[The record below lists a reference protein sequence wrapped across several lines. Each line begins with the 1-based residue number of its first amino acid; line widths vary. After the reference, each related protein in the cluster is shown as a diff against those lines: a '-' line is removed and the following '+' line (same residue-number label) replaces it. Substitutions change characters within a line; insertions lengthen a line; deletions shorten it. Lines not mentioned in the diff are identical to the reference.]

1 MGWVDVALLSVLALS
16 VVVGLLRGL
25 LSEVLSLVG
34 WVVAYVVAHAFAV
47 DFAPHVPVGAPGSA
61 VNVSVAMG
69 ALFVIVLL
77 LWGVM
82 SWLVNQVIRASAL
95 SGTDRLL
102 GGVFGLA
109 RGVVIGLVV
118 ATVVQ
123 MTPLARASAWQASHG
138 AAWLQVLING
148 LRPLMPEAVD
158 HYLPES
164 ARRGVLEMG

>member
-69 ALFVIVLL
+69 ALFVIVLV

-123 MTPLARASAWQASHG
+123 MTPLARAPAWQASHG